1 MYFVA
6 YKYICMYKITCI
18 CFAFIVVETHKLRRQ
33 PLLNG
38 RIQVWQCVACSR
50 VCVCVLYIYIC
61 VRWGDVCLS
70 IAGWNRHLWWG
81 GCVVAYEPHRRARVT
96 SSHHMHW
103 PIHNIV
109 SSGRSSQQPTP
120 SINLNMEVG
129 GHGRQ
134 FISIPFSMKMINKIN

>member
-50 VCVCVLYIYIC
+50 VCVCVLYIYIY
-61 VRWGDVCLS
+61 VC
-70 IAGWNRHLWWG
+70 G
-81 GCVVAYEPHRRARVT
+81 GGMFVCQLLFEIGICGGVA
-96 SSHHMHW
+96 
-103 PIHNIV
+103 V
-109 SSGRSSQQPTP
+109 SSLINPTGARASHLRTTCIGPFTISYRAADPANNQRPVLIWIWRWVDTVGSSYRYRFQWKWLT
-120 SINLNMEVG
+120 
-129 GHGRQ
+129 
-134 FISIPFSMKMINKIN
+134 K